1 VSQVAVHKALVLLV
15 QHERRTGTPW
25 NRSDHPGGDR
35 GEFRPLRPGR
45 SLRGWTRSVTDAAS
59 RPGVT
64 ATPTILV
71 NGQEIARSD
80 EALRAACIG

>member
-1 VSQVAVHKALVLLV
+1 MRSPGPDAV
-15 QHERRTGTPW
+15 
-25 NRSDHPGGDR
+25 
-35 GEFRPLRPGR
+35 
-45 SLRGWTRSVTDAAS
+45 S

-80 EALRAACIG
+80 ESLRAACIG